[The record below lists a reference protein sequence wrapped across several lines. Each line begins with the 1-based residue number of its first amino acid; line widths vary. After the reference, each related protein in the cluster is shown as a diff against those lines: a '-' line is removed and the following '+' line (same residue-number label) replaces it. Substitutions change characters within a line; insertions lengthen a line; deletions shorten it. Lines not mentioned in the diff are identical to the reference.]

1 MKTRR
6 RAAALAGVAVLGAVA
21 LTGCDI
27 DKPTPIV
34 TMVSGDTSAHT
45 EAECY
50 AGKEVPADK
59 LESCIKT
66 EDLTKISATVGG
78 SYRIGVDKKIADHG
92 WTVLIDGKPI
102 NAIFHSTY
110 GPQLPVQYFQDT
122 GSADNAAEAA
132 QAAEA
137 DKSVVVHVIEQS
149 STSAPI
155 KGVWAFK
162 VEKKQP

>member
-34 TMVSGDTSAHT
+34 TMVSGSTSVHT

-50 AGKEVPADK
+50 AGKEVPVDQLK
-59 LESCIKT
+59 PCIQ
-66 EDLTKISATVGG
+66 EPDYTKISATVGG

-110 GPQLPVQYFQDT
+110 GPEFPVQYIQDT
-122 GSADNAAEAA
+122 DTSGAPIEP
-132 QAAEA
+132 
-137 DKSVVVHVIEQS
+137 DKSVVVHVVEQS
-149 STSAPI
+149 SSTAPV

-162 VEKKQP
+162 IEKKQP

>member
-34 TMVSGDTSAHT
+34 TMVSGSTSAHT

-59 LESCIKT
+59 LEACVKAP
-66 EDLTKISATVGG
+66 DFTKISATVGS

-92 WTVLIDGKPI
+92 WSVVVDGKPL
-102 NAIFHSTY
+102 NATFHSTY
-110 GPQLPVQYFQDT
+110 GPELPVQYLQDT
-122 GSADNAAEAA
+122 DANGLPTEPA
-132 QAAEA
+132 
-137 DKSVVVHVIEQS
+137 KSIVVHVVEQAS
-149 STSAPI
+149 STAPI